1 MPGRSHAWP
10 EGHWDWLIHLS
21 HKHGLKCGPLI
32 FVGGQVDKDSQGK
45 MLNLYNLDAQTD
57 RVIDHIETV
66 LREFGAELGN
76 LVKLVAFVVDD
87 GSLDEAAF
95 QKKLAARLPIKTPG
109 PAITL
114 VPLPWLAYPGMMV
127 EIEAIA
133 MTGEVAPKAIA
144 GDMAAFSDAI
154 QVEDIIFTSARTGSA
169 DQIAAELSNALAK
182 LGAGLGDAV
191 RLNLYY
197 PSEGDAADWH
207 TAVEAFAAIFSAP
220 GPVIT
225 ALPLASMPAGAKMR
239 VDVIAM
245 RAFDGKAMKREAL
258 APTGRLAGLPFSSG
272 LACGDML
279 FVGAEEARDKEGQV
293 MHPGAMAAQTTRT
306 MDNLAARLQALGLE
320 IDDCV
325 KVNAFYKGEAGPD
338 TIVENQRI
346 RSARFVEP
354 GPTSTGVPLKNLSAP
369 EIMISVDAIAMRR

>member
-1 MPGRSHAWP
+1 MPERSHAWP

-45 MLNLYNLDAQTD
+45 MLNLYDLDAQTD
-57 RVIDHIETV
+57 RVMDHIETV
-66 LREFGAELGN
+66 LGEFGAGLGN
-76 LVKLVAFVVDD
+76 LVKLVAFVVND
-87 GSLDEAAF
+87 GNLKEAAF
-95 QKKLAARLPIKTPG
+95 LEKLAARLPSAVPR
-109 PAITL
+109 PAVTL

-133 MTGEVAPKAIA
+133 MVGEDGPKAVA
-144 GDMAAFSDAI
+144 GAAAGFSDAL
-154 QVEDIIFTSARTGSA
+154 QVDEMIFTSAQVGSA
-169 DQIAAELSNALAK
+169 DRVATGLTTALAQ
-182 LGAGLGDAV
+182 LDAGLEDAV

-197 PSEGDAADWH
+197 PSEGAAVDWQS
-207 TAVEAFAAIFSAP
+207 AVEAMAAVFCEP

-225 ALPLASMPAGAKMR
+225 ALPLASMPADAGLRA
-239 VDVIAM
+239 DIIAM
-245 RAFDGKAMKREAL
+245 RGRDGAAMERQVL
-258 APTGRLAGLPFSSG
+258 APSGRLAGLPFSLA
-272 LACGDML
+272 LACGEMV
-279 FVGAEEARDKEGQV
+279 FVGAEEARDHEGQILD
-293 MHPGAMAAQTTRT
+293 PGVMAAQTSRA
-306 MDNLAARLQALGLE
+306 MDNLDARLGAVGLA

-325 KVNAFYKGEAGPD
+325 KVNAFYKGEAGPE

-354 GPTSTGVPLKNLSAP
+354 GPTSTGVPLKSLSAP